1 MMQNKK
7 LAAELHKLENVK
19 NKKYTHIFKII
30 FGVLLVAIQL
40 LSKFNESVK
49 ESVFCSVVLTFIV
62 NMIEI
67 FLWNIK
73 TGITITNAFQKVL
86 EESGRKTNAIWVD
99 KCSEVCNRLMKSWL
113 EKMVEKCIQHIIKK
127 NPLLLKDLLEP

>member
-7 LAAELHKLENVK
+7 LAEELHKLENVK
-19 NKKYTHIFKII
+19 NKKYTHIFEII

-99 KCSEVCNRLMKSWL
+99 KYSEVCNRLMKSWL

>member
-7 LAAELHKLENVK
+7 LAEELHKLENVK
-19 NKKYTHIFKII
+19 NKKYTHIFEII
-30 FGVLLVAIQL
+30 FRVLLVAIQL

>member
-1 MMQNKK
+1 M
-7 LAAELHKLENVK
+7 
-19 NKKYTHIFKII
+19 
-30 FGVLLVAIQL
+30 
-40 LSKFNESVK
+40 
-49 ESVFCSVVLTFIV
+49 
-62 NMIEI
+62 
-67 FLWNIK
+67 
-73 TGITITNAFQKVL
+73 L

>member
-7 LAAELHKLENVK
+7 LAEELHKLENVK
-19 NKKYTHIFKII
+19 NKKYTHIFEII

-113 EKMVEKCIQHIIKK
+113 EKMVEKWIQHIIKK